1 MSGAPGLLCVHAHPD
16 DEALW
21 TGGVLARCAARGG
34 RAAVVTCT
42 AGERAADH
50 QAGVAGQGDPGG
62 PRLGG
67 RRPLAEVRAAEL
79 ASALELL
86 GAGPPRL
93 LGYRDSGMPADS
105 DPGSFWRADLDE
117 AVGRLVGHLRDF
129 RPDVLVAY
137 DAFGLYG
144 HPDHVQAHR
153 VALLAAEASG
163 IAALYPQ
170 AGPAWRVPRL
180 YLVTLPRSLVELARR
195 QLAGLG
201 LLAGMRLPAAAR
213 LSIGTPDELVT
224 TAVDVRPWLERRWAA
239 IRAHASQLGPG
250 SPLDRLP
257 APLREALL
265 GTEWF
270 VRHRDSPRRPPAG
283 HEQDLLGGL
292 PDRAGRR

>member
-1 MSGAPGLLCVHAHPD
+1 MTGAPGLLCVHAHPD

-21 TGGVLARCAARGG
+21 TGGVLARCAAKGG

-42 AGERAADH
+42 AGERAANH
-50 QAGVAGQGDPGG
+50 AAGLNRRGDPGAPRSGG
-62 PRLGG
+62 P
-67 RRPLAEVRAAEL
+67 RPLAEVRAAEL

-86 GAGPPRL
+86 GAGAPRL
-93 LGYRDSGMPADS
+93 LGYRDSGMAADS

-163 IAALYPQ
+163 TAALYPQ
-170 AGPAWRVPRL
+170 AGPAWRVPRV

-201 LLAGMRLPAAAR
+201 LLAGMRLPTEV
-213 LSIGTPDELVT
+213 LGTPDELVT
-224 TAVDVRPWLERRWAA
+224 TAVDVRPWLERKWAA

-257 APLREALL
+257 APMREALL

-283 HEQDLLGGL
+283 HEQDLLGL
-292 PDRAGRR
+292 PDRAERR